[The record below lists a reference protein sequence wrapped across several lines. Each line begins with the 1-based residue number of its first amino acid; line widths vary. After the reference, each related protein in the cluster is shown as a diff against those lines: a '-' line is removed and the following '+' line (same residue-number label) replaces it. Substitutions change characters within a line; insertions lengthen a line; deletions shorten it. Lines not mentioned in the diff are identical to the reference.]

1 MLEKKRSVPFSSALL
16 AKGDREEHD
25 RSTERTDGDPRNE
38 RSATDLDATDR
49 TGWGNNSTRERA
61 LLPTCLML
69 DKKLSWANRKIPRAP
84 QPRLE
89 SGKNRSLLPIRR
101 FRLAGCFHCS
111 SFIAPV
117 SPRRSQISRIR
128 DNSTSLVESQLTTLR
143 SCRSSRSLYYITLPS
158 IHRRVFFTQQ
168 YIISVLFH
176 GLILVYRNIYL
187 PNQPVHILFI
197 SKERKEE
204 KEWYL
209 ASPDSFRFSWWNP
222 IYSKPSPFFQE
233 QLIPR
238 SFFSFSHL
246 AESRASLLSF

>member
-1 MLEKKRSVPFSSALL
+1 MAREVVECWRKRGAYRFLRPSLR
-16 AKGDREEHD
+16 KGIA
-25 RSTERTDGDPRNE
+25 RSTIDPRNGWWSTKRAIGD
-38 RSATDLDATDR
+38 RSLDATDR

-143 SCRSSRSLYYITLPS
+143 SCRSSRSLYYITLS
-158 IHRRVFFTQQ
+158 IVE
-168 YIISVLFH
+168 Y
-176 GLILVYRNIYL
+176 
-187 PNQPVHILFI
+187 
-197 SKERKEE
+197 
-204 KEWYL
+204 
-209 ASPDSFRFSWWNP
+209 
-222 IYSKPSPFFQE
+222 
-233 QLIPR
+233 
-238 SFFSFSHL
+238 FSHNNI
-246 AESRASLLSF
+246 

>member
-1 MLEKKRSVPFSSALL
+1 
-16 AKGDREEHD
+16 
-25 RSTERTDGDPRNE
+25 
-38 RSATDLDATDR
+38 
-49 TGWGNNSTRERA
+49 
-61 LLPTCLML
+61 ML

-197 SKERKEE
+197 SKERK
-204 KEWYL
+204 KERKKKNGISL
-209 ASPDSFRFSWWNP
+209 HPILFDFRDGIRSIRNRLLFFRSSSFLVRFSR
-222 IYSKPSPFFQE
+222 S
-233 QLIPR
+233 LIWP
-238 SFFSFSHL
+238 
-246 AESRASLLSF
+246 SRARLSFHFNAWSRTRSE